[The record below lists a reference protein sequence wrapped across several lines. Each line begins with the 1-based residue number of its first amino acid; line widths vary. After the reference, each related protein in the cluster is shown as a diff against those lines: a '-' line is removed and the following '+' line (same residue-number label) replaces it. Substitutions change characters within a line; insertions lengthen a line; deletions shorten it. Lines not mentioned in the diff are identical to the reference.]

1 MTTTSS
7 STLLDSLS
15 ALNGSA
21 RLRIL
26 RLVSQ
31 HELSVGEVADI
42 LQLPQSTAS
51 RHLKPLHESGFV
63 ARRTVGTTGLYR
75 LSDNMPA
82 EVADLW
88 NIVEANCNELPL
100 TDEDATRLNS
110 VLAQRHTD
118 SRHFF
123 QAVGSDWESM
133 RSDLF
138 GSAFT
143 SNALLSLLNHSLQ
156 VVDIGCGIGNA
167 ASLIAPY
174 VARVIAVDRE
184 SSMLDEAR
192 RRPDLAKN
200 IEFLEAE
207 AISLPM
213 DDNSADV
220 ALFCLVL
227 HHLEFPADAIS
238 ESARVVRGG
247 GRILIIDMQNHQH
260 HEYTHTMGHVHLGFS
275 EKDIKKLCDQCDLSL
290 AHYHRLLPSTDAR
303 GPSLFA
309 AVLDVGH

>member
-1 MTTTSS
+1 MTTASS

-26 RLVSQ
+26 RLVRK

-51 RHLKPLHESGFV
+51 RHLKPLHDSGFV

-75 LSDNMPA
+75 LCDNMPA
-82 EVADLW
+82 KVADLW
-88 NIVEANCNELPL
+88 NIVEANCNELPQAE
-100 TDEDATRLNS
+100 EDAARLNS

-118 SRHFF
+118 SRYFF
-123 QAVGSDWESM
+123 QTVGSDWESM
-133 RSDLF
+133 RNDLF
-138 GSAFT
+138 GSDFT
-143 SNALLSLLNHSLQ
+143 SNALLSLLNHSHQ

-192 RRPDLAKN
+192 LRPDLAKN
-200 IEFLEAE
+200 IEFIQAD
-207 AISLPM
+207 AMSLPM
-213 DDNSADV
+213 DDNSVDV

-227 HHLEFPADAIS
+227 HHLELPADAIA
-238 ESARVVRGG
+238 ESARVVNNG
-247 GRILIIDMQNHQH
+247 GRILVIDMQEHQH
-260 HEYTHTMGHVHLGFS
+260 HEYKHTMGHVHLGFS
-275 EKDIKKLCDQCDLSL
+275 EKDIKALCNQCGLSL
-290 AHYHRLLPSTDAR
+290 TRYHRLLPSIDAR
-303 GPSLFA
+303 GPSMFA
-309 AVLDVGH
+309 AVLGVGH